1 MCTTASRLCRL
12 VFYFHIGAI
21 FSGLSLRWCLRASS
35 SYYFHHKNLC
45 VCARSK
51 EKLFLCV
58 FSRASRGAFFH
69 HLQVD
74 QKRDLSFSRCRRRV
88 TIDQNVCEGKFL
100 AKKKLPLSVVVAAA
114 AAGIIYVEFCV

>member
-1 MCTTASRLCRL
+1 MHHLLT
-12 VFYFHIGAI
+12 I
-21 FSGLSLRWCLRASS
+21 FII
-35 SYYFHHKNLC
+35 KMC

-74 QKRDLSFSRCRRRV
+74 QKRDLSFSRRV
-88 TIDQNVCEGKFL
+88 MIDQNVCEGKFL
-100 AKKKLPLSVVVAAA
+100 AKKKLPLSVVVAVAA
-114 AAGIIYVEFCV
+114 AAIIYVEFCV